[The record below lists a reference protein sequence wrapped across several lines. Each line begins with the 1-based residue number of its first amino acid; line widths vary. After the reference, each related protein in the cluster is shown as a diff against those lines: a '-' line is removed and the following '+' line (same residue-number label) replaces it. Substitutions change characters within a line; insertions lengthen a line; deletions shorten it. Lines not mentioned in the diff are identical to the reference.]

1 MGGMDKL
8 DYEVARMLRRFRRKR
23 GITQTALGEFWNVG
37 FQQVQKYENGHN
49 RLPAGKLIA
58 LLKAYYVSLEE
69 FLGERPPD
77 EWDQFVERPAQAP
90 LPITLDDVRRGFQ
103 ERKLEAVNGE
113 GGQG

>member
-1 MGGMDKL
+1 MEKW
-8 DYEVARMLRRFRRKR
+8 DYEVARLLKRFRRKR

-37 FQQVQKYENGHN
+37 FQQVQKYEMGHN

-58 LLKAYYVSLEE
+58 LLKAHYVTLED
-69 FLGERPPD
+69 FLGDRRD

-113 GGQG
+113 GGED